1 MTASILRAADRIIMP
16 VRPSFPD
23 IVLEQALVVVL
34 LH

>member
-1 MTASILRAADRIIMP
+1 MTASILWVADRILMP
-16 VRPSFPD
+16 ARLSFSD